1 MTKLYLFYVSNYS
14 TKNVSE
20 NCLQLSKMESEID
33 ENSIMETV
41 LQLLKEYIQLLSDQ
55 GSPETKDLIEEGN

>member
-1 MTKLYLFYVSNYS
+1 
-14 TKNVSE
+14 
-20 NCLQLSKMESEID
+20 MESEID

>member
-1 MTKLYLFYVSNYS
+1 MFQKIAY
-14 TKNVSE
+14 

-33 ENSIMETV
+33 ENSIITV

>member
-14 TKNVSE
+14 TKNFSE

>member
-14 TKNVSE
+14 TKDVSE

-33 ENSIMETV
+33 ENSIMDTV

>member
-20 NCLQLSKMESEID
+20 NCLQLTKMESEID